1 VNSPSSSLR
10 RNRIKIALWIAVAE
24 GLLTLIGVIPHW
36 LVYVLAAVAIAFWAG
51 AGRNYTSS
59 LARDASWIFAASQ
72 AAAVLV
78 PIVWFVAKT
87 AAIIAIAIIALV
99 ALIYLFT
106 ERHDHRSG
114 RDVGGGV

>member
-1 VNSPSSSLR
+1 VTSPGVSLR
-10 RNRIKIALWIAVAE
+10 QNRIKVALWIAVAE

-51 AGRNYTSS
+51 AGRNYSS
-59 LARDASWIFAASQ
+59 NLGRQLSWVFAASQ

-78 PIVWFVAKT
+78 PIVWILAKT
-87 AAIIAIAIIALV
+87 AAIVAIAIIAAV

-106 ERHDHRSG
+106 EREHHERTE
-114 RDVGGGV
+114 

>member
-1 VNSPSSSLR
+1 VTSPGISLR
-10 RNRIKIALWIAVAE
+10 QNRIKIALWIAVAE

-51 AGRNYTSS
+51 AGRNYTSN
-59 LARDASWIFAASQ
+59 LARQLSWVFAASQ

-78 PIVWFVAKT
+78 PIVWILAKT
-87 AAIIAIAIIALV
+87 AAIVAIAIIAAV

-106 ERHDHRSG
+106 EREHHERTE
-114 RDVGGGV
+114 

>member
-1 VNSPSSSLR
+1 MQSALR
-10 RNRIKIALWIAVAE
+10 ENRIKISLWIAVAE

-36 LVYVLAAVAIAFWAG
+36 VVYVLAAVAIAFWVG
-51 AGRNYTSS
+51 AGRSYKSN
-59 LARDASWIFAASQ
+59 LGRQVSWVFAASQ

-106 ERHDHRSG
+106 EREHAGHPK
-114 RDVGGGV
+114 

>member
-1 VNSPSSSLR
+1 MVVTSAGASLR
-10 RNRIKIALWIAVAE
+10 SNRIKIALWIAVAE

-36 LVYVLAAVAIAFWAG
+36 VVYALAAIAIAFWAG
-51 AGRNYTSS
+51 AGRNYKSN
-59 LARDASWIFAASQ
+59 LGRQVSWVFAASQ

-106 ERHDHRSG
+106 ERERAGHPD
-114 RDVGGGV
+114 